1 MAFGISVLPV
11 AIVCVA
17 VVGLFVVARR
27 KSEGNARDGEPG
39 AQAVKLGRLY

>member
-17 VVGLFVVARR
+17 LVGVFVVVARR
-27 KSEGNARDGEPG
+27 REGGQPGEAG